1 MKANKAL
8 KRLAKI
14 EASVSDL
21 AKRFLPSAPHI
32 REVLQ
37 DAKAAVLRAKEA
49 VLQESAGTAK
59 KKTGAPNAGRPT
71 KKSPPALKKS
81 TGKQVEMK
89 AAARKGKK
97 RAPIKKTPKK
107 AAAKRLPSAPISAMT
122 DITPQ
127 EPVITD
133 IAPQEL
139 IETPALASVV
149 GNT

>member
-21 AKRFLPSAPHI
+21 AKRFLPSAPHM

-37 DAKAAVLRAKEA
+37 DAKAAVIRAKEA
-49 VLQESAGTAK
+49 VLQASERTAK
-59 KKTGAPNAGRPT
+59 KKAAAPKAGRPA

-89 AAARKGKK
+89 AAARKPKK
-97 RAPIKKTPKK
+97 RAPVRKAAKK
-107 AAAKRLPSAPISAMT
+107 AAPKRVPSDAISAMT
-122 DITPQ
+122 DIAPQ
-127 EPVITD
+127 EP
-133 IAPQEL
+133 
-139 IETPALASVV
+139 IETPAIASVV

>member
-14 EASVSDL
+14 EASMSDL

-37 DAKAAVLRAKEA
+37 DAKAAVIRAKEA
-49 VLQESAGTAK
+49 VLQASAETAK
-59 KKTGAPNAGRPT
+59 KKTGTPKAGRPA
-71 KKSPPALKKS
+71 KISPPALKRS

-89 AAARKGKK
+89 AAARKAKK
-97 RAPIKKTPKK
+97 RAPVKKAVKK
-107 AAAKRLPSAPISAMT
+107 AAAKRAPSAPIAAM
-122 DITPQ
+122 I
-127 EPVITD
+127 D
-133 IAPQEL
+133 IAPREPM
-139 IETPALASVV
+139 ETPALASVV

>member
-1 MKANKAL
+1 MKANKDL

-37 DAKAAVLRAKEA
+37 DAKAAVIRAKEA
-49 VLQESAGTAK
+49 VLQASAGTAK
-59 KKTGAPNAGRPT
+59 KKTGAPKAGRPA

-89 AAARKGKK
+89 AAARKAKK
-97 RAPIKKTPKK
+97 RAPVKKAVKK
-107 AAAKRLPSAPISAMT
+107 AAAKRVPSAPILAM
-122 DITPQ
+122 
-127 EPVITD
+127 TD
-133 IAPQEL
+133 IAPQEQ
-139 IETPALASVV
+139 IETPA
-149 GNT
+149 